1 MYTQFLKGAKLLR
14 GLFQMSKKT
23 MTKAQALQD
32 FRYYI
37 KPFIKRG
44 DAIAAREAWNNWTDA
59 LCKEGAITL
68 NQYENWG
75 QPF

>member
-1 MYTQFLKGAKLLR
+1 
-14 GLFQMSKKT
+14 

-68 NQYENWG
+68 NQNENWG

>member
-1 MYTQFLKGAKLLR
+1 
-14 GLFQMSKKT
+14 

-32 FRYYI
+32 FRYFI
-37 KPFIKRG
+37 KPFIKKG
-44 DAIAAREAWNNWTDA
+44 DTIAVREAWNNWTDA